1 MPPPAPPDLVA
12 LLLRLYAEQQ
22 RLTPG
27 DPYIEQ
33 HARPAVVRT
42 QAAVF
47 GWYQPH
53 LVNPDRQGG
62 GGFDTRGPGGPGS
75 LTILDWGC
83 RHAPDSCLLRA
94 AFGDAVT
101 LHAADLDDC
110 GRFAAFHTFA
120 RLTYTRLDH
129 HYRLPYPDAAFDA
142 VVGSGT
148 LEHVAMDYE
157 SLKEVWR
164 VLKPGGRFVVTYLP
178 NKWSY
183 EEWWKREV
191 RKAGAHPRLYSRA
204 EFRHMLLH
212 HGFRPRALGYQ
223 TRHDA
228 VGGAAGWKR
237 LLVRAAGLHRLTSTL
252 CAVAEKVPA
261 MV

>member
-1 MPPPAPPDLVA
+1 LHSPDRIP
-12 LLLRLYAEQQ
+12 LLHRLYAEQQ

-27 DPYIEQ
+27 DPYIDQ

-47 GWYQPH
+47 GWY
-53 LVNPDRQGG
+53 
-62 GGFDTRGPGGPGS
+62 RGYLFSREPATSAGPPPAF
-75 LTILDWGC
+75 TVLDWGC

-101 LHAADLDDC
+101 LHAADIDDSD
-110 GRFAAFHTFA
+110 RFAAFHTFA
-120 RLTYTRLDH
+120 RLSYTRLDH
-129 HYRLPYPDAAFDA
+129 HYRLPYPDAAFDV

-148 LEHVAMDYE
+148 LEHVAMDFE

-178 NKWSY
+178 NTWSY

-191 RKAGAHPRLYSRA
+191 KQAGAHPRLYSLA

-212 HGFRPRALGYQ
+212 HGFRPRALGFQ
-223 TRHDA
+223 TRHDLI
-228 VGGAAGWKR
+228 GGAAGWKR
-237 LLVRAAGLHRLTSTL
+237 WLVRAAGLHRFTSTL
-252 CAVAEKVPA
+252 CAVAEKAPA

>member
-1 MPPPAPPDLVA
+1 MPSQDLIA
-12 LLLRLYAEQQ
+12 LLHRLYAEQQ
-22 RLTPG
+22 RLTP
-27 DPYIEQ
+27 DCLYIKQ
-33 HARPAVVRT
+33 HACPDVVRA
-42 QAAVF
+42 QATVF
-47 GWYQPH
+47 GWY
-53 LVNPDRQGG
+53 
-62 GGFDTRGPGGPGS
+62 RGYLFSREPAASARPLS
-75 LTILDWGC
+75 VLDWGC

-101 LHAADLDDC
+101 LHAADIDDSD
-110 GRFAAFHTFA
+110 RFAAFHTFA
-120 RLTYTRLDH
+120 RLSYTRLDH

-178 NKWSY
+178 NRWSY
-183 EEWWKREV
+183 EECWKREV

-223 TRHDA
+223 TRHDLI
-228 VGGAAGWKR
+228 GGAAWWKR
-237 LLVRAAGLHRLTSTL
+237 RLVRAAGLHRFTSTL

-261 MV
+261 MA